1 MFKKV
6 LVPLDRSKLA
16 EQVFPA
22 VTQLAGAFDSEI
34 HMVGVC
40 EPDDNDD
47 HEACREYMDAKAVEL
62 RTGLGNSIA
71 TIKTVTIFG
80 TCAEQIL
87 SYAETA
93 RVDLVVMSSHG
104 HSGINHWSL
113 GSTVN
118 KVLRHVHIPLLIVRT
133 KDPPQGGSVFSRI
146 EVPLDG
152 SERSATVL
160 PTVAQLAAKLPC
172 EISLVQIIEPG
183 MHVRTIGGLDYV
195 PFKERDSDS
204 AAASAKE
211 YLRGVAAD
219 LARTGAP
226 VTYDVRAGDAA
237 HEIVARAAQKHS
249 TLIAMCSYRDSR
261 MEAWVMGR
269 VATKVLESSTQSVWL
284 VPSFLKD

>member
-22 VTQLAGAFDSEI
+22 VRQLADAFHSEI
-34 HMVGVC
+34 HIIGVC
-40 EPDDNDD
+40 EPDNKVD
-47 HEACREYMDAKAVEL
+47 HAACKAYMDQKAAEL
-62 RTGLGNSIA
+62 GASFTSSSA
-71 TIKTVTIFG
+71 AIKTVTILG

-87 SYAETA
+87 SYAEA
-93 RVDLVVMSSHG
+93 ASVDLVVMSSHG

-133 KDPPQGGSVFSRI
+133 KDPPEQTSVFSRI

-152 SERSATVL
+152 SERSAAVL
-160 PTVAQLAAKLPC
+160 PTIAQLAAKMPC
-172 EISLVQIIEPG
+172 EIFLLQIVEPG

-195 PFKERDSDS
+195 PFKERDSAS

-211 YLRGVAAD
+211 YLKGVAAD
-219 LARTGAP
+219 LAHAGAQ
-226 VTYDVRAGDAA
+226 VTYDVHAGEAA
-237 HEIVARAAQKHS
+237 HEIVTGAAKRKA

-261 MEAWVMGR
+261 MEAWVMGQ
-269 VATKVLESSTQSVWL
+269 VATKVLDSSTQSVWL